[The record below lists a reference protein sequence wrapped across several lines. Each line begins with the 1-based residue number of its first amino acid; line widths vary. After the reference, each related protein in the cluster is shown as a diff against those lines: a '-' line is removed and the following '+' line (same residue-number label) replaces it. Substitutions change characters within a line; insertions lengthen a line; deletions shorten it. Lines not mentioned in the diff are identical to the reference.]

1 MTPDLPD
8 LLKGKMAI
16 FKAILRAQN
25 LRGRIISENSLIIN
39 QTQPIPQCKYTH
51 LGLVFHGRPVNLR
64 SLLPQHGYVRCA
76 KPSLTYYQPQL
87 AAL

>member
-25 LRGRIISENSLIIN
+25 LRGRIISENRPIIN
-39 QTQPIPQCKYTH
+39 QTQVKAGI
-51 LGLVFHGRPVNLR
+51 N
-64 SLLPQHGYVRCA
+64 
-76 KPSLTYYQPQL
+76 
-87 AAL
+87 